1 MDKETDITTDLIA
14 EQEQD
19 DDEWTQDT
27 DDGISDNDDGDDE
40 TEQLSHQQLFDEHT
54 IQSLPV
60 TVSCEVARWHSTVG
74 EVRRLAT
81 GMIIPLPQHPTPSDK
96 TVLLLRNHD
105 HIIATVQLVRLEHD
119 ELAIKIIDVPAPQA
133 KSS

>member
-1 MDKETDITTDLIA
+1 MMDKETEKGDSLT
-14 EQEQD
+14 QD
-19 DDEWTQDT
+19 DDKWTQEN

-40 TEQLSHQQLFDEHT
+40 TEQLSPHRLFDEHT

-74 EVRRLAT
+74 EIRRLAA
-81 GMIIPLPQHPTPSDK
+81 GMMIPLPQNQKSPI
-96 TVLLLRNHD
+96 VLQLCNHD

-119 ELAIKIIDVPAPQA
+119 ELAIKIIDVAASQA
-133 KSS
+133 QSS

>member
-1 MDKETDITTDLIA
+1 MDKETEKGDSLT
-14 EQEQD
+14 QD
-19 DDEWTQDT
+19 DDEWTQ
-27 DDGISDNDDGDDE
+27 E
-40 TEQLSHQQLFDEHT
+40 TEKGDSLTQDDDSEDESDSLSPQRLFDEHT

-74 EVRRLAT
+74 EIRRLAT
-81 GMIIPLPQHPTPSDK
+81 GMIIPLPQNQKSPI
-96 TVLLLRNHD
+96 VLRLCNHD